1 MLGDSVT
8 NGAAPGRRRG
18 KARLCRVLPL
28 AAAAALTA
36 LAWGLYAA
44 CGASLVWALPV
55 WYAAAAGILLPG
67 LALAGLLEGP
77 DAPLRPAL
85 AVLWGSAAFAAVTL
99 AASAC
104 GQPRLVSLWV
114 LAWTA
119 ASAVRLAR
127 SARLRQRALQA
138 LRFAGSADGCALCL
152 LWAALVFLNALW
164 AVRYAHPSAVGAVVP
179 SQDFFWNLG
188 NMESFALGLPLKD
201 LRVDGVT
208 VTYHFLTELYQAGLW
223 FAADGPAYDVAA
235 FFSYGPLAA
244 GLVGCL
250 YLLGRQLWPA
260 ASGRRGRFDG
270 RALAL
275 AAMPLWLCCASLWKS
290 LQNGASRFGNSA
302 ALHTLSNINGQATA
316 YLFLA
321 LTLLLLERLFA
332 SGLKARP
339 AQWAAACTAFYLLT
353 FAKAPQAAILA
364 IALACVLAV
373 LLVQRRVQA
382 KPAGLLFVLIP
393 AGFALLYW
401 LYFAAGANSS
411 MRFSY
416 TGTLRLFYFSS
427 ILNALQIRFPAGWQA
442 LVPVLWA
449 AQSFLM
455 APAAFLAW
463 LAAAA
468 SALRR
473 RLRIPPMR
481 LLWHACAA
489 GGLLAFYLFDHA
501 SSSQIYFANLAVF
514 CMGLFL
520 LDRLPGWLAYRKP
533 ALRAAAR
540 CGAAALLGAGCLT
553 AACLF
558 VWLGRSARQGLA
570 GPQQSESALVLTA
583 GEEEACA
590 WLAEQMGEEEL
601 FATNRMHTGAAMEG
615 LSNVY
620 TGLTGRRAYM
630 ESFKYAVSNMG
641 ERAGDV
647 MTRYEQMNELFSPQT
662 GERRLRQLCG
672 QCGVTWLVY
681 CPQAPGSEAQLAC
694 FEKVF
699 QNGDCSIYRVDP

>member
-1 MLGDSVT
+1 MLGASVT
-8 NGAAPGRRRG
+8 NEAVPERRLH
-18 KARLCRVLPL
+18 KARLCRILSL
-28 AAAAALTA
+28 TAAAALA
-36 LAWGLYAA
+36 AMAWGLYAA
-44 CGASLVWALPV
+44 CGACLSWALPV
-55 WYAAAAGILLPG
+55 WYAAVAGILFPG
-67 LALAGLLEGP
+67 LALAELLAGRKAP
-77 DAPLRPAL
+77 DRPAL

-99 AASAC
+99 AASAWK
-104 GQPRLVSLWV
+104 QPRLVSLWV
-114 LAWTA
+114 LVWTA
-119 ASAVRLAR
+119 VFAARLVR
-127 SARLRQRALQA
+127 SARLLRRARQA

-164 AVRYAHPSAVGAVVP
+164 AVRYAHPSAVGVVVP

-188 NMESFALGLPLKD
+188 NIEGFALGLPLKD
-201 LRVDGVT
+201 LRVSGVT

-223 FAADGPAYDVAA
+223 FAAGGPAYDVAA

-260 ASGRRGRFDG
+260 APGREGGFSL

-321 LTLLLLERLFA
+321 LTLLLLERLFE

-339 AQWAAACTAFYLLT
+339 VQWAAVCAAFYLLT
-353 FAKAPQAAILA
+353 FAKSPQAAILA

-373 LLVQRRVQA
+373 LLVQRRVDA
-382 KPAGLLFVLIP
+382 GGAGLLFVLIP

-411 MRFSY
+411 MRFSC
-416 TGTLRLFYFSS
+416 TGTLRLFYFSG
-427 ILNALQIRFPAGWQA
+427 ILDALQIRFPAGWQA

-455 APAAFLAW
+455 APAAFSAW
-463 LAAAA
+463 MAAAA
-468 SALRR
+468 SAVRQK
-473 RLRIPPMR
+473 LRIPPVQ
-481 LLWHACAA
+481 LLWHACIA
-489 GGLLAFYLFDHA
+489 GGLLAFYLFDHV
-501 SSSQIYFANLAVF
+501 SSSQIYFASLAVF

-520 LDRLPGWLAYRKP
+520 LDRLPVWLACRKP
-533 ALRAAAR
+533 ALRAAVR
-540 CGAAALLGAGCLT
+540 VGAAALLGAGCLT

-558 VWLGRSARQGLA
+558 VWLGRSARQGLS
-570 GPQQSESALVLTA
+570 GLPQSESALVLTA
-583 GEEEACA
+583 GEEEACT

-681 CPQAPGSEAQLAC
+681 CAQAPGSETQLAC

-699 QNGDCSIYRVDP
+699 QNEDCSIYRVDP